1 MLDKDSS
8 QDAVVFAI
16 NELKDSN
23 QQSFGRLEKA
33 ICQGNKADALQDERI
48 TRLEERQS
56 TLQRAFWIAV
66 SALVSAEIG
75 VFVAYLAG
83 ALG

>member
-1 MLDKDSS
+1 MLDKDTEMST
-8 QDAVVFAI
+8 VVYAI
-16 NELKDSN
+16 NELKASN
-23 QQSFGRLEKA
+23 REAIDELKTA
-33 ICQGNKADALQDERI
+33 ICRNRKDDDEQKERI